1 MKKIAVAL
9 LIATCA
15 LTISPALA
23 ATPAAKV
30 LKVLPAKPFVTTT
43 LSGSAGD
50 QLAAMTTTPISIVA
64 IGTVESTTSTTGT
77 TGGATD
83 GFIESMD
90 YQGAVQW
97 SLHLGGAGDEIAT
110 AIVKDK
116 AGGYLVVGAASAT
129 PTPGPVS
136 SVDTGVV
143 VNPDGVT
150 KEQINAPTNSLSQL
164 TLWRVSTTGQLI
176 SNISISANGVVNPTA
191 IVATATGYLIT
202 GDLYQGSTKLGF
214 SVAVS
219 STYQLGNL
227 TSAAETKIAKSGA
240 ITSIKAGTMIY
251 KSYLSSGAI
260 KGIPSWKPRSEIPVI
275 VGYNKLGAI
284 KSANYLHGKVVSVQW
299 QSGKGLVIL
308 TEQNDGYGLTLI

>member
-1 MKKIAVAL
+1 MKKIVVAL
-9 LIATCA
+9 LTATCA
-15 LTISPALA
+15 LTSVTAVA
-23 ATPAAKV
+23 ATPSAKV

-50 QLAAMTTTPISIVA
+50 QLAAITTTPISIVA
-64 IGTVESTTSTTGT
+64 VGTVESTSVTTGT
-77 TGGATD
+77 TGGTSD

-90 YQGAVQW
+90 YQGTVQW

-116 AGGYLVVGAASAT
+116 AGGYLVVGATSAA
-129 PTPGPVS
+129 PTPAPVS

-150 KEQINAPTNSLSQL
+150 KELINAPTNSLSQL
-164 TLWRVSTTGQLI
+164 TLWRVSTTGQLL
-176 SNISISANGVVNPTA
+176 STVSITANGIVNPTA
-191 IVATATGYLIT
+191 ILASTTGYLIT
-202 GDLYQGSTKLGF
+202 GELYQGSTKLGL
-214 SVAVS
+214 SIAVS

-260 KGIPSWKPRSEIPVI
+260 KGIPSWKPKGEFPVI

-299 QSGKGLVIL
+299 QSGRGLLIL